1 MKGWET
7 VALFVIILFV
17 VATAGFFILQDLQEQ
32 KAWESSAWKP
42 PAWASPDWEVAQ
54 KQKALESTQEQEATA
69 PTENQAEAYVE
80 SNTDYASYLVMTVS
94 PHIIADSYGDRYIVG
109 SFKNISSVELDFVS
123 VSFRLYD
130 KDGNQIGNTNDGV
143 DDLLPGKT
151 WKYETYISEEAS
163 YFEFAEIN
171 VYIDEK

>member
-1 MKGWET
+1 MKGWEP
-7 VALFVIILFV
+7 LR
-17 VATAGFFILQDLQEQ
+17 
-32 KAWESSAWKP
+32 W
-42 PAWASPDWEVAQ
+42 
-54 KQKALESTQEQEATA
+54 QEAV
-69 PTENQAEAYVE
+69 NHIK

-130 KDGNQIGNTNDGV
+130 KDGNQIGNTNDVV

-151 WKYETYISEEAS
+151 WKYETYISNEVS
-163 YFEFAEIN
+163 YFELAEIN
-171 VYIDEK
+171 VYP